1 MKFKNQPL
9 DVVFFVSKSSF
20 WACMSLHMWRAQK
33 SNYSLIYIYICICK
47 SFVKRKATSIV
58 NQILG
63 EANPSLDH
71 ELIPTTH
78 NRRRSIRISH
88 VKKVRKSQKDTRLF
102 NFQDEKLLSLFPLL
116 WQMLLTM
123 SSVVYR
129 IVHYGEDKCELW
141 S

>member
-1 MKFKNQPL
+1 M
-9 DVVFFVSKSSF
+9 
-20 WACMSLHMWRAQK
+20 
-33 SNYSLIYIYICICK
+33 
-47 SFVKRKATSIV
+47 KRKATSIV

-129 IVHYGEDKCELW
+129 IVHYGEDKCEL
-141 S
+141 